1 MGSIVAGF
9 IAAVDPSA
17 VATALTGANIEAE
30 NNYLS
35 EQKKAQKNEEIQ
47 ACKSWACAATVQVKW
62 AAIDAG
68 QDASFYSG
76 VVAGVPAGL
85 YDAVLGIVQAA
96 SSPLETY
103 AALKSLFESGDVL
116 ERVPEAIK
124 QSYIDRITRMEE
136 EYQRAGADG
145 SFSAGVEGGKL
156 IFDVASLVTGV
167 VGAARSGVILTES
180 VTAKVAGNGAKAEI
194 PAGGRA
200 RAGEIG
206 NTGAENTASYPKL
219 KDQLRQEN
227 LRNIAAQDSR
237 LAAAVNG
244 NGTNN
249 LNFSIGQGSSVEAN
263 QLGKIWV
270 GDGAARTSDGLG
282 LISADGTRVYR
293 PPAQKESPFATTGV
307 QANFEIYAVNSVTGQ
322 RVKISN
328 GHLNVSD

>member
-9 IAAVDPSA
+9 TAAVDPSA
-17 VATALTGANIEAE
+17 AATALTGANIEAE

-76 VVAGVPAGL
+76 VVAVVPAGL

-156 IFDVASLVTGV
+156 IFDVVSLVTG
-167 VGAARSGVILTES
+167 AAGKSGIVLTER
-180 VTAKVAGNGAKAEI
+180 VMAKVAGNAGKVETSGGLLVKGAGKDYVDILSPEAKQHIFYGDKPGSGGHLWPGQSGKTAFPENWSAEKI
-194 PAGGRA
+194 VH
-200 RAGEIG
+200 EIG
-206 NTGAENTASYPKL
+206 DIKTSPGTKWYAQTGTGGIHTSKGDPAKWVAYEVRDGCGCGLCISLP
-219 KDQLRQEN
+219 
-227 LRNIAAQDSR
+227 
-237 LAAAVNG
+237 
-244 NGTNN
+244 
-249 LNFSIGQGSSVEAN
+249 
-263 QLGKIWV
+263 LGK
-270 GDGAARTSDGLG
+270 
-282 LISADGTRVYR
+282 
-293 PPAQKESPFATTGV
+293 
-307 QANFEIYAVNSVTGQ
+307 
-322 RVKISN
+322 
-328 GHLNVSD
+328 

>member
-9 IAAVDPSA
+9 TAAVDPSA
-17 VATALTGANIEAE
+17 AATALTGANIEAE

-76 VVAGVPAGL
+76 VVAVVPAGL

-124 QSYIDRITRMEE
+124 QSYIDRTTRMEE

-156 IFDVASLVTGV
+156 IFDVVSLVTG
-167 VGAARSGVILTES
+167 AAGKSGIVLTER
-180 VTAKVAGNGAKAEI
+180 VMAKVAGNAGKVETSGGLLVKGAGKDYVDILSPEAKQHIFYGDKPGSGGQLCPGQSGKRLSQKIGQRRRLFTKSEILKRRLELNGMPKPEPAESTRRREI
-194 PAGGRA
+194 P
-200 RAGEIG
+200 
-206 NTGAENTASYPKL
+206 
-219 KDQLRQEN
+219 Q
-227 LRNIAAQDSR
+227 
-237 LAAAVNG
+237 NG
-244 NGTNN
+244 
-249 LNFSIGQGSSVEAN
+249 
-263 QLGKIWV
+263 
-270 GDGAARTSDGLG
+270 
-282 LISADGTRVYR
+282 
-293 PPAQKESPFATTGV
+293 
-307 QANFEIYAVNSVTGQ
+307 
-322 RVKISN
+322 
-328 GHLNVSD
+328 